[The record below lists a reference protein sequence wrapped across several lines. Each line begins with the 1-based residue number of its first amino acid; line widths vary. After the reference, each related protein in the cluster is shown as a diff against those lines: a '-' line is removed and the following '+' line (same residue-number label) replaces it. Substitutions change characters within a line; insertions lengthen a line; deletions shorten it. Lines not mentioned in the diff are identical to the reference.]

1 MVHGVNRPLVDEIM
15 MLRSNECY
23 PPWMHLGMSKGY
35 DQNKVRPEGS
45 MANEIMWTKTLGFC
59 TEFLSL
65 NAHVRRKVWEYVR
78 DDPKLPGDSGGILI
92 SE

>member
-1 MVHGVNRPLVDEIM
+1 
-15 MLRSNECY
+15 
-23 PPWMHLGMSKGY
+23 MHLGMSKGY
-35 DQNKVRPEGS
+35 DQNKVKPEGS